1 MGVEREFGTSG
12 PLDMLRIRFVTA
24 DDLDRAGLRDFLA
37 EHIASVQAAGSRQST
52 GHRPHVEN
60 KKAVSIQP

>member
-1 MGVEREFGTSG
+1 M
-12 PLDMLRIRFVTA
+12 MRIRFVTA